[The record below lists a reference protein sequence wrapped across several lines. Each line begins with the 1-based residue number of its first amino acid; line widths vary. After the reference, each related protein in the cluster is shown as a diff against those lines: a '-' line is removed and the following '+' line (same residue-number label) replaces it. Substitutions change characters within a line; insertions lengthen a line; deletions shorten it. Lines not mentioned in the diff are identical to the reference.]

1 MRTAILIVAVFY
13 MVFQRNAVIR
23 LTTEKCLLIVMTNI
37 THNLF
42 SSGFMPGIVAPRKKI
57 EHLVM
62 KGHAFAKHKH
72 FLNTGS

>member
-1 MRTAILIVAVFY
+1 
-13 MVFQRNAVIR
+13 
-23 LTTEKCLLIVMTNI
+23 MTNI